1 MAMRRP
7 FENLHSRFVAWLKI
21 LLPLAALGIL
31 SSVVFFARENEDVR
45 EIPFLMTGDTDVPD
59 QRIAAPEYQ
68 ALTDD
73 GARVKL
79 TAREVTPSGNEN
91 DWLVVRNVAG
101 RVEMPSGRVFQATA
115 PAGRVSFSED
125 SAELS
130 GIVSL
135 DTSDGFHLL
144 ADALR
149 LRLDTTFAATEGAV
163 RGEAPFGILEA
174 GRMQLGDTNAGEG
187 QNLLVFNGGVKL
199 VYQPRN

>member
-1 MAMRRP
+1 MRRP

-45 EIPFLMTGDTDVPD
+45 EIPFLMTGDTEVPD

-79 TAREVTPSGNEN
+79 TAREVTPSEEDDG
-91 DWLVVRNVAG
+91 WLLVQSIAS
-101 RVEMPSGRVFQATA
+101 RVETKSGRVFQATA
-115 PAGRVSFSED
+115 PEGRVSFEED
-125 SAELS
+125 IAELS
-130 GIVSL
+130 GIISV

-144 ADALR
+144 ANALV
-149 LRLDTTFAATEGAV
+149 LHLDNTFAETSGAV

-174 GRMQLGDTNAGEG
+174 GGMRLGEAAAQAESE
-187 QNLLVFNGGVKL
+187 LLVFNGGVKL
-199 VYQPRN
+199 IYQPQD